1 MIGENGFLRSLS
13 NDCVCEALF
22 LFDDGSLLDYF
33 VEQWIKEL
41 CKMQEGGYM
50 LMSAARKK

>member
-33 VEQWIKEL
+33 VEQWIKDL
-41 CKMQEGGYM
+41 
-50 LMSAARKK
+50 